1 MPGPSLPRAGRAAIA
16 GDGAPAALLARE
28 NNPCYPMIHCV
39 RPTIPGPNRKR
50 HTGRAPDDE
59 DITVAQIG
67 AAERPRVPDRVV
79 DSLVRKIVTGEIAP
93 GERLPAVRELAVQ
106 MGVDRTSLR
115 IALERLRAMNL
126 LSVVQGSG
134 VVVKDFRA
142 HAGLSILNA
151 VFSQDDMPDDPA
163 LLLQVLEF
171 QLSIVPSLLSI
182 AASRAT
188 PESLRELDD
197 IYNRILREAD
207 DHELVVHLAVQTE
220 DIIARTAGNAVVTL
234 LYNSTRPARRR
245 LMRRLLETVDVRAH
259 FAAHQSLVREF
270 MAGALKP
277 DEVSARYL
285 EFQASFTATV
295 RARIVAS
302 LWNDAQAS

>member
-1 MPGPSLPRAGRAAIA
+1 MLLNDPLRPADPNRSQPFSVTRI
-16 GDGAPAALLARE
+16 GAPDTE
-28 NNPCYPMIHCV
+28 VSI
-39 RPTIPGPNRKR
+39 
-50 HTGRAPDDE
+50 
-59 DITVAQIG
+59 VAQVG

-79 DSLVRKIVTGEIAP
+79 DSLVRRIVTGELAP

-106 MGVDRTSLR
+106 LGVDRTSLR

-142 HAGLSILNA
+142 CGGLSILNA

-171 QLSIVPSLLSI
+171 QLSIVPGLLAI

-188 PESLRELDD
+188 PEALRELEG
-197 IYNRILREAD
+197 IYARIMGEAD
-207 DHELVVHLAVQTE
+207 DRELVVHLAVQTE
-220 DIIARTAGNAVVTL
+220 DLIARTAGNAVVTL

-259 FAAHQSLVREF
+259 FAAHQALVREF
-270 MAGALKP
+270 MAGGLQP

-285 EFQASFTATV
+285 EFQASFTGDV
-295 RARIVAS
+295 RARIVES
-302 LWNDAQAS
+302 LWNGAQAS